1 MPEETAGLIEQA
13 LAQAAAQL
21 VFLTPAERAG
31 RWREAFGAAAARV
44 PQPYWLYSGA
54 DQSPLVLGF
63 PLQLS
68 PRWEEF
74 GRDLGRLIDAEI
86 AYRRAMAQQAEVS
99 KAALV
104 ELRRLMVGRIAETLE
119 NAYLHD
125 YGQRLPEVFLLVLTR
140 EVAERL
146 RLATRALTAAAPEL
160 GARAIDEI
168 RYATAQRV
176 GDVAHRARTQ
186 ALDRLRQA
194 EALEP
199 TAASR
204 AFAELVRDDIVPFA
218 ELHLGTG
225 LPEVT
230 AYLQGHLHIDAG
242 RFRTIFRTNTDQI
255 QALRALD
262 PAFDRVLAAIDPE
275 APALP
280 ADRLLFSAAVLDLLE
295 IWPHPATPRLSADL
309 HRLLA
314 DVARRFKRFEVLS
327 ALRERVVGIADRGPH
342 ILTQLQGRTVQLS
355 DTTRPF
361 DFTSPGVLSS
371 VVRRYGLLY
380 DLVEFTQLIEEL
392 RRRGRATEEQAMRQM
407 VRFLGHVEEIRARHR
422 LKFEKFL
429 GDGAFYS
436 ARSARAVFLAAAQLR
451 AVYEGMRREGFPFDR
466 GLRLAV
472 NVGTYHLLPM
482 VSAAVDRPHL
492 EFFGHGLV
500 ELVRLTTGKTTH
512 EVEDI
517 ADFLIANGYDFQRV
531 LEFLEPVRHAN
542 RFAAITKDRPYA
554 AFIAE
559 NGELVNLGGIVTESF
574 LRDLEAEWADLG
586 VAEGEA
592 FGARWL
598 LLATAPPGDAAPW
611 VGLRILGTARLKGL
625 EPMSLIETVVFE
637 QAPPGS
643 LPLPPG
649 SPLQET
655 LQRLRGPGGEAE
667 GAETAAQT
675 EVDPRLCVVSVLED
689 EATRSWYIGRFED
702 EVAALAN
709 AFRVKLAPVGLK
721 DGEPFES
728 WLFQRR
734 GDLGKLYHG
743 LRRHSLGA
751 TVPLEDLRRR
761 DGYFTCLLAAPHRS
775 PR

>member
-1 MPEETAGLIEQA
+1 MPEDATGLIEQA
-13 LAQAAAQL
+13 LAQAAPQL
-21 VFLTPAERAG
+21 VFLTPADRAG
-31 RWREAFGAAAARV
+31 RWRDLFGAAAARV

-68 PRWEEF
+68 TAWEDF
-74 GRDLGRLIDAEI
+74 GRDLGRLVDAEI

-104 ELRRLMVGRIAETLE
+104 ELRRLMIGRIAETLE

-140 EVAERL
+140 EVAERV
-146 RLATRALTAAAPEL
+146 RAATRALAAAAPEL
-160 GARAIDEI
+160 GGRAVDEI
-168 RYATAQRV
+168 RYATAQRL

-186 ALDRLRQA
+186 ALDRLRRA

-199 TAASR
+199 TPASR
-204 AFAELVRDDIVPFA
+204 AFADLVRDDIVPFA

-242 RFRTIFRTNTDQI
+242 RFRTIFRSTTDQI
-255 QALRALD
+255 QALRTND
-262 PAFDRVLAAIDPE
+262 PNFDRVLAAIDPE
-275 APALP
+275 AAATGPE
-280 ADRLLFSAAVLDLLE
+280 RLLFSAAVLDLLE

-309 HRLLA
+309 RRLLA
-314 DVARRFKRFEVLS
+314 DVARRFKRFEVLA
-327 ALRERVVGIADRGPH
+327 ALRDRVVGIAEHGPH
-342 ILTQLQGRTVQLS
+342 KTTQLQGRTVQLS

-361 DFTSPGVLSS
+361 DFTSAGVLSS

-380 DLVEFTQLIEEL
+380 DLVEFTQQIEEL
-392 RRRGRATEEQAMRQM
+392 RRRGRAIEEQAMRQM
-407 VRFLGHVEEIRARHR
+407 VRFLGRVEEIRARHR

-436 ARSARAVFLAAAQLR
+436 ARSARAVFLAAAELR
-451 AVYEGMRREGFPFDR
+451 ATYEETRRQGFPFDR

-472 NVGTYHLLPM
+472 NVGTYHLMPM
-482 VSAAVDRPHL
+482 VAAAVDRPHL

-500 ELVRLTTGKTTH
+500 ELVRLTTGKATH

-517 ADFLIANGYDFQRV
+517 ADFLTANGYDLQRV
-531 LEFLEPVRHAN
+531 LEFLEPVRHAS
-542 RFAAITKDRPYA
+542 RFAAITKDRPYG

-559 NGELVNLGGIVTESF
+559 NGELVNLGGVVTESF
-574 LRDLEAEWADLG
+574 VRDLEAEWGDSGLS
-586 VAEGEA
+586 EGEA
-592 FGARWL
+592 FGTRWL
-598 LLATAPPGDAAPW
+598 LLATGLPGQAAPW
-611 VGLRILGTARLKGL
+611 VGMRILGTARLKGL
-625 EPMSLIETVVFE
+625 EPMPLIETAVFE
-637 QAPPGS
+637 QEPPGS

-649 SPLQET
+649 SPLQQT
-655 LQRLRGPGGEAE
+655 MQRLRGPGGDAE
-667 GAETAAQT
+667 GAETARV

-689 EATRSWYIGRFED
+689 EATRTWYIGRFED
-702 EVAALAN
+702 EVTALLN

-721 DGEPFES
+721 DGEPFEA

-734 GDLGKLYHG
+734 ADLGKLYHG

-751 TVPLEDLRRR
+751 TVPLEDLRHR
-761 DGYFTCLLAAPHRS
+761 DGYFTCLLAAPHKS